1 MCLKTKKPQVK
12 ASFEKMM
19 RRPLPTPTPKEMPA
33 SILEAWQKDLAAD
46 RDQLVG
52 LYNNARAVTPERDA
66 KLQCLKKLIGGKL
79 DVPLNAGNRKAL
91 VFTLRLLTRPS
102 TFTRA

>member
-33 SILEAWQKDLAAD
+33 SILEAWQKGV
-46 RDQLVG
+46 QQGKLVG
-52 LYNNARAVTPERDA
+52 YSEGLADGTRLGMDEMTEAYGRSLYATS
-66 KLQCLKKLIGGKL
+66 
-79 DVPLNAGNRKAL
+79 AL
-91 VFTLRLLTRPS
+91 
-102 TFTRA
+102 A